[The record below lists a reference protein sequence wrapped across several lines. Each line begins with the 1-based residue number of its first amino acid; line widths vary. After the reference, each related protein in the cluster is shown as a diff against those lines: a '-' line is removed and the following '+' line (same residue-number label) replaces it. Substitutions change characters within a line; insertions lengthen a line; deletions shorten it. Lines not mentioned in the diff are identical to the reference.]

1 MTHQN
6 LSKSLKKK
14 EINFLVPDKFKIL
27 ILTLGLKFGMII
39 NGFNLL
45 LLLFKITWKT
55 KKTKTQHYTFN
66 IVCEMLPMDYRRR
79 RITSSNHNNI

>member
-1 MTHQN
+1 MD
-6 LSKSLKKK
+6 LIYFFSYSRLLGKK
-14 EINFLVPDKFKIL
+14 
-27 ILTLGLKFGMII
+27 
-39 NGFNLL
+39 
-45 LLLFKITWKT
+45 